1 MKTDIVHIGGIPDN
15 VHVSEAGIRFTG
27 DLSYEHWEHL
37 MTVLVKMETAF
48 QWALGDAIKYGEGR
62 YGEKYTQAMELTGH
76 TYQSL
81 ANYSWVA
88 RNVPHHVRNPS
99 LSWTHHRVVCK
110 LAHDEQERLLKEAHA
125 KEWSVDVLGDIVR
138 GETLSKRVRDQV
150 EVPPGLSLTDAK
162 KILDSAACVNRDGV
176 QVCQICPFKGR

>member
-1 MKTDIVHIGGIPDN
+1 MKSDIVHIGGIPDN

-48 QWALGDAIKYGEGR
+48 QWALGDALNYGEGR

-88 RNVPHHVRNPS
+88 RNIPMHVRNPL

-110 LAHDEQERLLKEAHA
+110 LSTDEQERLLTEAFQ
-125 KEWSVDVLGDIVR
+125 KQWSVDVLGDIVR
-138 GETLSKRVRDQV
+138 GESLTKRVRDQV
-150 EVPPGLSLTDAK
+150 EVPPGLSVTAAQQL
-162 KILDSAACVNRDGV
+162 LESAACINRDGV
-176 QVCQICPFKGR
+176 PICQICPFKGG